1 MNRHVSLNRRT
12 EETEVQLE
20 LDPDR
25 YQPPECHTGIGFFDH
40 MLHLMAYHGRLKL
53 KIKATGDLETDDH
66 HLVEDVAIVLG
77 RALSQA
83 LGERRG
89 ICRYGSM
96 TLPMDEVLVT
106 VAVDLSGRFAFVSN
120 YQAQRD
126 KVGGLSTE
134 MVNHFFQTLAAEA
147 HLGLHLHLLHPGD
160 NEHHR
165 VEALFKGFGR
175 ALAQA
180 CRLTEQGA
188 DEIPSSKGVL
198 G

>member
-1 MNRHVSLNRRT
+1 M
-12 EETEVQLE
+12 
-20 LDPDR
+20 
-25 YQPPECHTGIGFFDH
+25 
-40 MLHLMAYHGRLKL
+40 
-53 KIKATGDLETDDH
+53 
-66 HLVEDVAIVLG
+66 VEDVAIVLG
-77 RALSQA
+77 RALSRA

-120 YQAQRD
+120 YRPVRD
-126 KVGGLSTE
+126 KLGGLSTE
-134 MVNHFFQTLAAEA
+134 MVNHFFQTLAVEA
-147 HLGLHLHLLHPGD
+147 RLGLHLHLVHAGD

-165 VEALFKGFGR
+165 VEAIFKGFGR

-180 CRLTEQGA
+180 CRLTERGA